1 MNRALGVLMI
11 IGVVAAPAAGQ
22 SISQHLREQVKIQRS
37 LVTSEVAQLEDHRA
51 RIQEAWI
58 RVERE
63 SADLL
68 RAQEQGESL
77 ESLRLRDEDLHQ
89 AESELLMYLFSTQR
103 LRREML
109 ASRAMI
115 AATEEEIRR
124 LEAAVGAGDD
134 PLTGTWRV
142 VMEPGGQQGLMFLR
156 LDGTLVQGT
165 YKLSGDWSGS
175 MRGTFVSRKVR
186 LERVDSQAGY
196 SSILNGRLLVRGR
209 SARLQGSWEA
219 MEISSGM
226 PSAGTW
232 AAERIE
238 ETEN

>member
-1 MNRALGVLMI
+1 MI
-11 IGVVAAPAAGQ
+11 IGAVAAPAAGQ
-22 SISQHLREQVKIQRS
+22 SISQTLREQVKIQRS
-37 LVTSEVAQLEDHRA
+37 LLASEVVQLEDHRA
-51 RIQEAWI
+51 RIEEAWI

-77 ESLRLRDEDLHQ
+77 ESLQLRDEDLRQ

-109 ASRAMI
+109 ASRATI

-124 LEAAVGAGDD
+124 LEDAVGAGDD

-142 VMEPGGQQGLMFLR
+142 VMEPGGQEGLMFLR
-156 LDGTLVQGT
+156 LEGTLVQGT
-165 YKLSGDWSGS
+165 YKLSGDWTGS
-175 MRGTFVSRKVR
+175 VRGTFVSRKVR
-186 LERVDSQAGY
+186 LERIDSQAGF
-196 SSILNGRLLVRGR
+196 SAILNGRLLVRGR
-209 SARLQGSWEA
+209 ISRLQGSWEA
-219 MEISSGM
+219 KELSSGM

-238 ETEN
+238 DDEN